1 MSTLTLVVLGRSRD
15 ECCVAGRGID
25 PSMAD
30 ELIFVANLSAQ
41 WGGLGRIGN
50 HYLAAAQGDVLGLVH
65 ADLMLSGT
73 VCTALVAAATGG
85 AIAGVVGRGDP
96 GGIWSRDVTAPT
108 PVSTLDSC
116 SVFVSRATAARVQVS
131 FDEKTF
137 DWFHCCVED
146 FCLQAAA
153 AGLPVLVVPGWA
165 DHPNPCMSSRNGWP
179 VNEHRLYKE
188 KLERKWAGT
197 PFLTT

>member
-85 AIAGVVGRGDP
+85 AIAGVVGGGGPRGISVHDVPARRAVSSLDP
-96 GGIWSRDVTAPT
+96 CGF
-108 PVSTLDSC
+108 L
-116 SVFVSRATAARVQVS
+116 VSRATTPRLQVS
-131 FDEKTF
+131 FD
-137 DWFHCCVED
+137 
-146 FCLQAAA
+146 AA
-153 AGLPVLVVPGWA
+153 
-165 DHPNPCMSSRNGWP
+165 
-179 VNEHRLYKE
+179 
-188 KLERKWAGT
+188 
-197 PFLTT
+197 